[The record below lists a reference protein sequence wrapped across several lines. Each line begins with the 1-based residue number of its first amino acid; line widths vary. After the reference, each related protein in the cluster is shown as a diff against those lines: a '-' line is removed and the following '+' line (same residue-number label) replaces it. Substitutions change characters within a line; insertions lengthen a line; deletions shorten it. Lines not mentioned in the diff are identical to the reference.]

1 MNAGRDDPQ
10 GRPDGTPATGMVL
23 PPRLT
28 DSARSLRDTARAR
41 GIRTVQLPD
50 FTVPAGLRAQHL
62 HAGPDFAD
70 AVADDLG
77 IALLEAPADWLAT
90 LPPEFTRREVRAMPL
105 SEAYPLRRP
114 VFVKSPNDKSIRAQV
129 YADGSRLPGP
139 DAVDPAT
146 RVLVSDVVTFT
157 SEFRLFLLDGRVHAA
172 SRYARRGRLTLGPPT
187 GEASAFAAELLAG
200 CAHTLPTAI
209 VVDIGTTADDSWAVI
224 EANAAWASGRYATDP
239 DAALD
244 VVLRAAAPAAQLT
257 PRDRP
262 FVRPVRELR
271 DPGT

>member
-1 MNAGRDDPQ
+1 MNAGGDDPRGADAP
-10 GRPDGTPATGMVL
+10 GRADDGPATSMVL

-50 FTVPAGLRAQHL
+50 FTLPPGLRAQHL
-62 HAGPDFAD
+62 HAGPGFAD

-90 LPPEFTRREVRAMPL
+90 LPVEFTR
-105 SEAYPLRRP
+105 
-114 VFVKSPNDKSIRAQV
+114 
-129 YADGSRLPGP
+129 
-139 DAVDPAT
+139 
-146 RVLVSDVVTFT
+146 
-157 SEFRLFLLDGRVHAA
+157 
-172 SRYARRGRLTLGPPT
+172 
-187 GEASAFAAELLAG
+187 LLAG

-209 VVDIGTTADDSWAVI
+209 VVDIGTTDGDGWAVI
-224 EANAAWASGRYATDP
+224 EANAAWASGRYTADP

-262 FVRPVRELR
+262 FVRPAARVTSAGRTGL
-271 DPGT
+271 T